1 MFLDAENK
9 YPTKEVMEDH
19 ASALG
24 LTYKQV
30 RGWFVEKRRRDKRE
44 NGIIVP
50 SHSTSSK
57 KRPILTRRNGS
68 GIIAARKVLKGDPST
83 CNPKTHSFSISK
95 RPSMAENRNAK
106 RKKKLFLLQDL
117 LTPDH
122 ILKRVFRK
130 DGPPLG
136 VEFDSLPSGAFCCLI
151 GNTPDTFAFVCMIK
165 ACFV

>member
-1 MFLDAENK
+1 MLFDAENN

-19 ASALG
+19 ASSLG

-50 SHSTSSK
+50 SRSTWSK
-57 KRPILTRRNGS
+57 KRPILLTRRNGS
-68 GIIAARKVLKGDPST
+68 GIIAARKVLKGDPSMRY
-83 CNPKTHSFSISK
+83 PKTHSSSIPK
-95 RPSMAENRNAK
+95 RPSMAENRIAK
-106 RKKKLFLLQDL
+106 RKKKLSLIQDL

-122 ILKRVFRK
+122 VLKKVFRK

-136 VEFDSLPSGAFCCLI
+136 VEVDSLPSGPFCCLT
-151 GNTPDTFAFVCMIK
+151 GNTPDTLLLCDR
-165 ACFV
+165 